1 MEESG
6 TSTPVGAAASED
18 LDFSDLKKKKKK
30 SSKKAALD
38 LEAFE
43 KELQESKAQEAE
55 EDEGRDEGAAQ
66 DLEEGDL
73 GDDPFARGGDSGASL
88 DSGNEPWLKSD
99 RDYTYEEV
107 SIRLPTPF

>member
-1 MEESG
+1 M
-6 TSTPVGAAASED
+6 
-18 LDFSDLKKKKKK
+18 KKKKKK

-43 KELQESKAQEAE
+43 KELNESKTKDA
-55 EDEGRDEGAAQ
+55 DE
-66 DLEEGDL
+66 EEGGEENQLQEVDETEL
-73 GDDPFARGGDSGASL
+73 GDDPFARGGEGVSL

-107 SIRLPTPF
+107 CSDLAAS